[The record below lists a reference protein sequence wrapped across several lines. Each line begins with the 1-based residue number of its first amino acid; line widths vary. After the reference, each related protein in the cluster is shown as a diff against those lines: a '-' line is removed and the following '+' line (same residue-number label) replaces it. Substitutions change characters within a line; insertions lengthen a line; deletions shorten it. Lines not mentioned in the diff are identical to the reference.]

1 MQYVDVVRDYLKT
14 YSLEEAVPLAIDYCI
29 KHDILKDFLL
39 ANKAEV
45 ISMGIFEF
53 DEELYKKSIREEG
66 FEAGLEQGL
75 EQGRAESQA
84 IIDNQKSALAE
95 KDAEIERLK
104 KQLAEK

>member
-29 KHDILKDFLL
+29 KYDILKDFLL

-45 ISMGIFEF
+45 ISMSIFEF

-66 FEAGLEQGL
+66 YEEGFEKGIEK
-75 EQGRAESQA
+75 GRAENQA
-84 IIDNQKSALAE
+84 IINSQK
-95 KDAEIERLK
+95 AEIEQLK
-104 KQLAEK
+104 KLLNKEH

>member
-1 MQYVDVVRDYLKT
+1 V
-14 YSLEEAVPLAIDYCI
+14 DYCI

-45 ISMGIFEF
+45 VSMSIFEF

-66 FEAGLEQGL
+66 YEDGYKKGLQQGHDESRNAIEQKD
-75 EQGRAESQA
+75 AA
-84 IIDNQKSALAE
+84 IKQ

-104 KQLAEK
+104 KQLSSKNI